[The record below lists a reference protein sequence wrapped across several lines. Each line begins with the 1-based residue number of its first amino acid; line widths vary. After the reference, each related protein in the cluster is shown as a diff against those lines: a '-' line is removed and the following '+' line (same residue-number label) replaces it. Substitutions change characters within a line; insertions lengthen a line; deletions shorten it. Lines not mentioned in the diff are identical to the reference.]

1 MKKKKFLSWRK
12 RFDFFWHFSQYKGPC
27 FLELV
32 EKDKQTIFIQLS
44 YKINMIF
51 SANDIGLPSLV
62 LDKAS
67 QMMFSYLP
75 QLLQLL
81 RNIEEIQDFG
91 GTIL

>member
-1 MKKKKFLSWRK
+1 
-12 RFDFFWHFSQYKGPC
+12 
-27 FLELV
+27 
-32 EKDKQTIFIQLS
+32 
-44 YKINMIF
+44 MIF